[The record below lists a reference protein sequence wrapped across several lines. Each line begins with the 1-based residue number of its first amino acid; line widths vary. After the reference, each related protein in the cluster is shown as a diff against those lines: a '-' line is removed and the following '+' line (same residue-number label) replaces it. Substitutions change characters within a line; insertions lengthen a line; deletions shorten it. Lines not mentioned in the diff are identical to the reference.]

1 MYMTFLVAEGTTTAE
16 GTGCDTSPPSASAA
30 CDRLHQSRASTRP
43 REFSSREGV
52 ARLAGRH
59 LGCNTFPMSASVLDR
74 EMFTEAEA
82 ARLLRVPQRT
92 LNYWLEGGEVRGRVY
107 RPVIRTEPRGGH
119 AAVTW
124 AEFVEAGLLREYRQT
139 HRVPMGELRRL
150 HRPGPQRIRSSLP
163 TRGPAP
169 VRER

>member
-1 MYMTFLVAEGTTTAE
+1 
-16 GTGCDTSPPSASAA
+16 
-30 CDRLHQSRASTRP
+30 
-43 REFSSREGV
+43 
-52 ARLAGRH
+52 
-59 LGCNTFPMSASVLDR
+59 MSASVLER

-124 AEFVEAGLLREYRQT
+124 AEFVEAGLRRMR
-139 HRVPMGELRRL
+139 RVWT
-150 HRPGPQRIRSSLP
+150 RICALSQPFAVS
-163 TRGPAP
+163 TC
-169 VRER
+169 